1 MDGISLLI
9 LSVEASAI
17 QCPVAKGLDH
27 GSCSKRKTRV
37 GSAMLRPIDKA
48 GETMKLPS
56 WTLGKIYDQ
65 LINNQ
70 KIYKENKRAYYF
82 FVSW

>member
-1 MDGISLLI
+1 MGGMSLLTH
-9 LSVEASAI
+9 SAGASAI
-17 QCPVAKGLDH
+17 QCPIAKGLGH
-27 GSCSKRKTRV
+27 GGCSKRKTRV
-37 GSAMLRPIDKA
+37 GSAMLRFIDKA
-48 GETMKLPS
+48 GETTKLPS

-70 KIYKENKRAYYF
+70 KIYKENKRTYYF